1 MNMPMNGWPQGFPQQ
16 GQAPQYQNGIPVQA
30 GGQATVPVNQ
40 GYAGNPATISVP
52 IPVPYVPHFVS
63 QQQPPPNENHQ
74 PQTQQRPSP
83 PQFDAE
89 AYRQAAMTAQQRA
102 EAAERAAAAERA
114 RVQGVEQ
121 QLQHVSLQLQ
131 RQEEMIRQSQEQ
143 AYEAQLGEY
152 RMRVIQSYKGQ
163 LISEM
168 VGGRTPQEVDQ
179 SAAAAHQKW
188 NQLRQEFS
196 SQGRPPIPNQPPPP
210 PVQQP
215 QNQGGWVQGPNG
227 QWFQSQQGLPPAMPV
242 PPNPAY
248 AGFPTPT
255 NPMAPQSM
263 DPSTGYDVSALTS
276 EEAVRSGAF
285 GQYRQQLHQMAGAR
299 QQGGFPSGSVPRGVG
314 RAPNGQFTSLNPG
327 GVVQPQGYPTG
338 PAVNPGMANGLPP
351 MPQRPIQGQVPQGYN
366 GFMPPG
372 SVDPGVQAAQEA
384 ISRVNNGQVG
394 PGVANYL
401 GAHGTSP
408 MSQAQLTQQYA
419 QNNMMGSVDPMSAY
433 GQRFQPTPPIQQQG

>member
-16 GQAPQYQNGIPVQA
+16 GQVPQYQNGIPVQ
-30 GGQATVPVNQ
+30 GNQASVPLNQ
-40 GYAGNPATISVP
+40 GYAGNPATIHVP
-52 IPVPYVPHFVS
+52 IPVPYVPQFVN
-63 QQQPPPNENHQ
+63 QQPPNEG
-74 PQTQQRPSP
+74 PRP
-83 PQFDAE
+83 PQNSAQQPVDAE

-121 QLQHVSLQLQ
+121 QLHHVSAQLQ
-131 RQEEMIRQSQEQ
+131 RQEAMIRQSQEQ
-143 AYEAQLGEY
+143 AYAAQLGEY
-152 RMRVIQSYKGQ
+152 RMRVIESYKGQ
-163 LISEM
+163 LIPEM
-168 VGGRTPQEVDQ
+168 VMGQTPQEVDQ

-196 SQGRPPIPNQPPPP
+196 QNGRPPIPNQPPPP

-215 QNQGGWVQGPNG
+215 QQQGGWFQGPNG
-227 QWFQSQQGLPPAMPV
+227 QWFQTPQGLPPAMPV

-263 DPSTGYDVSALTS
+263 DPSTGFDVSGLTS

-285 GQYRQQLHQMAGAR
+285 GQYRQQLHQMAGR
-299 QQGGFPSGSVPRGVG
+299 TQQGSGFPSGSLPRGVG
-314 RAPNGQFTSLNPG
+314 RAPNGQFTSMNPG

-338 PAVNPGMANGLPP
+338 PAVNPGMVNGLPP

-372 SVDPGVQAAQEA
+372 SVDSSVQAAQEA
-384 ISRVNNGQVG
+384 VNRVNSGQVG
-394 PGVANYL
+394 PGVASYM
-401 GAHGTSP
+401 GMHGTNP
-408 MSQAQLTQQYA
+408 ASQAQLTQQYA
-419 QNNMMGSVDPMSAY
+419 ANNMMASMDPMSAY
-433 GQRFQPTPPIQQQG
+433 GQRFQPTPPIQQGGQ